1 MATPYFRQIPDFSYV
16 SRISDAKKISQYVD
30 VKNFFRRAKL
40 RSDIDGKLEFFQQ
53 YLIIGDERPDNIAYK
68 YYGESTLDWVIL
80 ISNNILN
87 LQSEWPMP
95 QKLFD
100 EYLLEKYKSYDELNK
115 IRHYETKLVKNS
127 DGITILPEKL
137 KVTSSYT
144 VTFYDS
150 NIDAYTTISDCVRPV
165 TYYEY
170 EEEINNKKREIFLL
184 KPDYLRV
191 MLDDIE
197 QIMTYKKGSTQYV
210 SETLK
215 KGDNIRLYQ

>member
-16 SRISDAKKISQYVD
+16 SRIPDAKKISQYVD

-40 RSDIDGKLEFFQQ
+40 RPDIDGKLEFFQQ
-53 YLIIGDERPDNIAYK
+53 YLIVGDERPDNIAHK

-80 ISNNILN
+80 ISNNIVN

-100 EYLLEKYKSYDELNK
+100 EYLLEKYKSYEELNK

-127 DGITILPEKL
+127 NDTIILPEKL

-150 NIDAYTTISDCVRPV
+150 NIDAYTTISDCVNPV

-170 EEEINNKKREIFLL
+170 EEEMNNKKREIFLL